1 MDAFLSLPDVRYKN
15 SYLDGLREYHAEGRY
30 LQDSVE
36 EAEKDFSA
44 YVEKE
49 KGKALGENLPAGF
62 VPETRYWLIDG
73 NECVGEVGIRHTLTE
88 HLLKI
93 GGHIGYSI
101 RPSKR
106 KQGYG
111 KLILKLML
119 EKAKEMG
126 FEKVLLTCDAT
137 NEGSRKII
145 EGNGGVFENA
155 IPNPGNPDKARFWID
170 IQKPTG

>member
-1 MDAFLSLPDVRYKN
+1 MNTYLSLPGVQYKD
-15 SYLDGLREYHAEGRY
+15 SYLAGLREYHAEGRY

-49 KGKALGENLPAGF
+49 KNKARGENLPAGF

-73 NECVGEVGIRHTLTE
+73 DECVGEVGIRHTLTE

-93 GGHIGYSI
+93 GGHIGYSV

-111 KLILKLML
+111 KLILKLGL

-126 FEKVLLTCDAT
+126 FEKVLLTCDVT

-145 EGNGGVFENA
+145 EGNGGVFENTIA
-155 IPNPGNPDKARFWID
+155 NPGNPDKARFWID
-170 IQKPTG
+170 IQKPKS

>member
-1 MDAFLSLPDVRYKN
+1 MDAFLSLPDVQYKD

-49 KGKALGENLPAGF
+49 KGKARGENLPVGF
-62 VPETRYWLIDG
+62 VPETSFWLIDCG
-73 NECVGEVGIRHTLTE
+73 ECVGEVGIRHVLTE

-106 KQGYG
+106 KRGYG

-119 EKAKEMG
+119 VKAKEMG
-126 FEKVLLTCDAT
+126 FEKVLLTCDVT

-145 EGNGGVFENA
+145 EGNGGVFENT

-170 IQKPTG
+170 VTKST

>member
-1 MDAFLSLPDVRYKN
+1 MPELILPDAKYKE
-15 SYLDGLREYHAEGRY
+15 SYLIGLREYHEEGRY

-49 KGKALGENLPAGF
+49 KAKARGENLPEGF
-62 VPETRYWLIDG
+62 VPETRFWLVDG
-73 NECVGEVGIRHTLTE
+73 DECVGELGIRHTLTE
-88 HLLKI
+88 HLKNI

-106 KQGYG
+106 KRGYG
-111 KLILKLML
+111 KLILKLGL

-126 FEKVLLTCDAT
+126 FEKVLLTCDVT

-145 EGNGGVFENA
+145 EGNGGVLENT
-155 IPNPGNPDKARFWID
+155 IPNPGHPDKARFWIA
-170 IQKPTG
+170 I